1 MIIEAI
7 IVTERESNM
16 VAVIVV
22 GLDLC
27 VVIDVVVEVTIMI
40 KSLKLMLLL
49 RETVIW
55 FHS

>member
-1 MIIEAI
+1 
-7 IVTERESNM
+7 V
-16 VAVIVV
+16 VAVTALGIAVS
-22 GLDLC
+22 
-27 VVIDVVVEVTIMI
+27 VVIGVVVEVTIMI

>member
-16 VAVIVV
+16 VAFIVV